1 MACVTPTTCM
11 APASA
16 PFPHSSLALV
26 TFSLAR
32 AMLML
37 HWSMNFVLFSAAT
50 RLHLGVD
57 GTQVQ
62 ALHKM
67 AKIMTKT

>member
-1 MACVTPTTCM
+1 
-11 APASA
+11 
-16 PFPHSSLALV
+16 LV